1 MTEDK
6 IIKVARQAWNE
17 TGEGWTA
24 EAWFAGRAKS
34 FQRFAELVA
43 AEERNRAI
51 NICRD
56 RAAKIESEAQRAI
69 DNGEHD
75 EVSALR
81 STAWQL
87 TVAAN
92 EIKADTE

>member
-1 MTEDK
+1 MTDDT
-6 IIKVARQAWNE
+6 IIKLAREADPWGEHGKLFDMASVTPE
-17 TGEGWTA
+17 TL
-24 EAWFAGRAKS
+24 K
-34 FQRFAELVA
+34 RFAELVV